1 MSSSA
6 LLPIRRRSLVVI
18 FLTIFIDLLGFGI
31 VIPLLAFFARQYGA
45 TGKTVGIV
53 VGVYS
58 LMQFI
63 FSPMWGRLSDRIG
76 RRPVLLISL
85 AGSVLGYILFA
96 FSRDLVALFVA
107 RMIAGIAAA
116 NIGTAQAYIADSTTP
131 ENRARGMGLIGAA
144 FGLGFILGPPVGGL
158 LSHLGTT
165 QHLPGNL
172 LPGLAAAALS
182 LTALLLALTSL
193 EESRSI
199 ALATRRRIAPQ
210 FDPEVWRSIATAPG
224 LRIVFVTF
232 FLIILAFAGM
242 ETTITLYGRDRF
254 GFTARDLGYFFGF
267 MGMIVASIQGG
278 GIGMLTR
285 RFGERRLVLAGA
297 ASLVLGFALVPAVD
311 NPRLLYFVA
320 IFIALGQGICYPS
333 LSSLTS
339 RTSGPGEHGSM
350 LGIQASIGS
359 LARII
364 GPLLAGFVYDAFGN
378 RGPFISSAILSA
390 VAFVIG
396 LGLVRR
402 PEVRAH

>member
-85 AGSVLGYILFA
+85 AGSVLGYTLFA

-165 QHLPGNL
+165 RHLPGNL

-182 LTALLLALTSL
+182 LTALLLALSSL

-199 ALATRRRIAPQ
+199 VVVATRPRIAPQ

-224 LRIVFVTF
+224 LRTVFVTF

-242 ETTITLYGRDRF
+242 ETTVTLYGRDRF
-254 GFTARDLGYFFGF
+254 GFTARELGYFFGF
-267 MGMIVASIQGG
+267 MGLIVAAIQGG
-278 GIGMLTR
+278 GIGALSR

-297 ASLVLGFALVPAVD
+297 ASLTLGFALVPAVD
-311 NPRLLYFVA
+311 NPRMLYFVA

-333 LSSLTS
+333 LSSLTT
-339 RTSGPGEHGSM
+339 RTSGPGDHGSM

-364 GPLLAGFVYDAFGN
+364 GPLLAGLIYDVFGN
-378 RGPFISSAILSA
+378 RGPFFSSAMLSA
-390 VAFVIG
+390 VAFVIA

-402 PEVRAH
+402 GGTWR